1 MKRAAPLGLFAL
13 AAALAVAVGV
23 VVVRAATEDSG
34 PQEAV
39 PAKPRT
45 EVLPE
50 EARTEAVPAKP
61 RTEQVPEP
69 TEIPDIAPPPTLP
82 EVDIPP
88 IPEVDEDDPFQAGV
102 PPRREGPSGLLAEG
116 KRLFNR
122 EGRLETDRIGRS
134 IFVFDSGDPPMY
146 LLENSWR
153 EFLEVRTRYGSE
165 LARWRV
171 SGLVTV
177 YGERNYLLLTKC
189 ARIEAEEDEL

>member
-1 MKRAAPLGLFAL
+1 MRRAGPLVLLGL

-39 PAKPRT
+39 PAKPRKEETPAPT
-45 EVLPE
+45 EVPE
-50 EARTEAVPAKP
+50 
-61 RTEQVPEP
+61 
-69 TEIPDIAPPPTLP
+69 IAPPPTLP
-82 EVDIPP
+82 DVDIPP
-88 IPEVDEDDPFQAGV
+88 IPEVDEDDPFKAGV
-102 PPRREGPSGLLAEG
+102 APRREGPSGLLAEG

-122 EGRLETDRIGRS
+122 EGRLETDKIGRS
-134 IFVFDSGDPPMY
+134 IFVFDSGDSPMY

-153 EFLEVRTRYGSE
+153 EFLEARTRHGSK

-177 YGERNYLLLTKC
+177 YGKQNYLLLTKC
-189 ARIEAEEDEL
+189 VRIEVEEDQL